1 MPVLAG
7 AADLA
12 AICACLMYLALLVT
26 ASWFVGVLLGFTNV
40 SILGTHPL
48 KNIATGALNAIN
60 KGLQAQIVATEDAV
74 SILWSGFTW
83 LIREGGN
90 AIGALA
96 GSTYGTFSY
105 LWKTGIPAAIHA
117 VTAPISDLAQRA
129 YNEASSAGSTA
140 TAAGA
145 SVKTEVANAIKTAEN
160 YTDSQ
165 ITIAHKYVETQVTAG
180 VASAG
185 TTAGQLVAQAISL
198 TTKDY
203 NELKGDFDAVPDEI
217 KAAVAKIPQGL
228 DVGDVTSAIQSALSS
243 GGAIYNEISQRIA
256 GLGGG
261 VTEQDITAA
270 IGAALAPG
278 AAIYNE
284 IKSLIPTVPGGLTVE
299 DVTNAISGEL
309 AAGGSIAAAISNA
322 VGSAT
327 GGLTE
332 NDVTQ
337 AISEALLPAGA
348 IGAAIAAAIGGISI
362 PVPPGGITIPTPTI
376 AQITL
381 GLAAVT
387 TEVAALEAEA
397 GLDDPACRAKN
408 KGICGTN
415 TDAWTGLLT
424 GLVLAGVGFSLADI
438 AEAAATMVADTRGL
452 VAELTNGV
460 IDEAPSIGAAIGAV
474 ANSIAQAA

>member
-26 ASWFVGVLLGFTNV
+26 ASWLVGVLLGFTNISV
-40 SILGTHPL
+40 LGKHPL

-60 KGLQAQIVATEDAV
+60 KGLADQIVATEDVV

-105 LWKTGIPAAIHA
+105 LWRTGIPAAIHA

-165 ITIAHKYVETQVTAG
+165 ITIAHKYVETQVASG

-185 TTAGQLVAQAISL
+185 ITAGQLVAQAISL

-203 NELKGDFDAVPDEI
+203 NELKGDFDSVPAEI
-217 KAAVAKIPQGL
+217 KAQIANLPASINLRDVANEITKELAPG
-228 DVGDVTSAIQSALSS
+228 QS
-243 GGAIYNEISQRIA
+243 IYNEISQRIA
-256 GLGGG
+256 GIGGG
-261 VTEQDITAA
+261 VTAQDITNAINEALAPGQSIYNKIESLIPTIPGGLTIADVTAAISASLAPGEDIYKAIHDAVDSASGGLTAADITAA
-270 IGAALAPG
+270 I
-278 AAIYNE
+278 
-284 IKSLIPTVPGGLTVE
+284 
-299 DVTNAISGEL
+299 
-309 AAGGSIAAAISNA
+309 
-322 VGSAT
+322 AT
-327 GGLTE
+327 
-332 NDVTQ
+332 
-337 AISEALLPAGA
+337 ALLPGQPIEAAIDAA
-348 IGAAIAAAIGGISI
+348 IGAISI
-362 PVPPGGITIPTPTI
+362 PVPPGGIPIPTPTI
-376 AQITL
+376 AQLTT

-387 TEVAALEAEA
+387 TGLAVLEAEA
-397 GLDDPACRAKN
+397 GLDSEACRAKN
-408 KGICGTN
+408 KQICGT
-415 TDAWTGLLT
+415 DAAAWTKLL
-424 GLVLAGVGFSLADI
+424 
-438 AEAAATMVADTRGL
+438 E
-452 VAELTNGV
+452 
-460 IDEAPSIGAAIGAV
+460 GAALIALDFNFTELVNACTAILPTVESAV
-474 ANSIAQAA
+474 TSFE